1 MLLAIYKLFGAPFS
15 KYIPILRDL
24 VQPKVNEPVL
34 DAAALERQER
44 EQLRREQEAE
54 FEQALMEDKV
64 TIA

>member
-1 MLLAIYKLFGAPFS
+1 M
-15 KYIPILRDL
+15 
-24 VQPKVNEPVL
+24 QPKVNEPVL

-64 TIA
+64 TIATASVVPPRNRR